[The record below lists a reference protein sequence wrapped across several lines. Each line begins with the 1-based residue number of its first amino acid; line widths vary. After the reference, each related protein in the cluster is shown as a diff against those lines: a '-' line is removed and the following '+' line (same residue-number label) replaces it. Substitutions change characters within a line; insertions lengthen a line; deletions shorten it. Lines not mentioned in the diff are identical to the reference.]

1 MTSGF
6 DVTICLLG
14 ICVCFL
20 VLVFVSF
27 FFVRFRSRLVR
38 CRFALDLM
46 DAAVAWLGTDIRG
59 SSGVPQEVFYFS
71 VLQVHPNQR
80 KKSGTM
86 AGGNKTKA
94 KKHIFPAPSY
104 STTPKGRTKASRRAA
119 KAAVEPKT
127 PSQSSKPS
135 QKRSRSKSPAL
146 GRLKLMCLTSASGC
160 LCRLLSRR
168 STAT

>member
-104 STTPKGRTKASRRAA
+104 STTSKGRTKASVCLYPYNTVPVQQCSALDWVSVVG
-119 KAAVEPKT
+119 K
-127 PSQSSKPS
+127 
-135 QKRSRSKSPAL
+135 KRSAR
-146 GRLKLMCLTSASGC
+146 
-160 LCRLLSRR
+160 SRR
-168 STAT
+168 